1 MVMGTGNSIVSK
13 LIVPWW
19 ENLKND
25 FIMLKTIKILKYTIV
40 IVIIILF
47 TSTGCASAKKTRFTL
62 MNKETVCDLS
72 HLGRNKYFYSAY
84 YQRKLINST
93 KKISSR

>member
-1 MVMGTGNSIVSK
+1 MVRGTGPSMVSK
-13 LIVPWW
+13 NIVPWW
-19 ENLKND
+19 ENLKTD
-25 FIMLKTIKILKYTIV
+25 FIMLKTIKILKYTII

-47 TSTGCASAKKTRFTL
+47 TGTGCASAKKTRFTL
-62 MNKETVCDLS
+62 KNKETVCDLS